1 MPRAKRKPQSGAARM
16 KTTPIQF
23 RVTAAERAALQD
35 AARERR
41 VSLSELIRTDLLAP
55 LVGGKR

>member
-1 MPRAKRKPQSGAARM
+1 M

-23 RVTAAERAALQD
+23 RVTPAERAALLD
-35 AARERR
+35 AARLRR
-41 VSLSELIRTDLLAP
+41 VSISELIRTDLLAP

>member
-1 MPRAKRKPQSGAARM
+1 MKRSRKPQSGAPRM

-23 RVTAAERAALQD
+23 RVTPAERSALTA

-41 VSLSELIRTDLLAP
+41 ITISELIRTDLLAG

>member
-1 MPRAKRKPQSGAARM
+1 MATKKRKPQSGAPRM

-23 RVTAAERAALQD
+23 RVTAAERAALLD

-41 VSLSELIRTDLLAP
+41 ISLSELIRTDLLAP
-55 LVGGKR
+55 LVGGRR